1 MEVLGISPDSDQLL
15 LQSMSDQTSNCK
27 GAMLMVI
34 GRMMITSKHTRWP
47 SWTGKIDQSYY
58 MVGKVSSINR
68 RDNERDADEI
78 VVMPPSALAKL
89 CMLSLDSKAVL

>member
-1 MEVLGISPDSDQLL
+1 
-15 LQSMSDQTSNCK
+15 
-27 GAMLMVI
+27 MVI
-34 GRMMITSKHTRWP
+34 GRTMITSKHTRWL

-68 RDNERDADEI
+68 REDKRDADEI

-89 CMLSLDSKAVL
+89 CTLSTHHKVLL